1 MIELKDVCKFNLKN
15 INFKIEKNDWFAIL
29 GHNGAGKTTIL
40 KLIYGVVK
48 PDKGNINLFE
58 NKIKPVLIKRKIA
71 FITQDG
77 GVLDNKDVVSNLSIP
92 LKLNRRYTKTKVSTL
107 INKLGL
113 SEFAKLKACELP
125 ASRRQLLKIGIAV
138 SKEPLVLLADEP
150 MEHLDNE
157 KSELV
162 LSLFN
167 ELHLIGTTIVFTTSK
182 SVPEYFTKGISLKNG
197 EIIEE
202 LINKKEVSEIEDWK
216 VED

>member
-40 KLIYGVVK
+40 KLIYGIIK
-48 PDKGNINLFE
+48 PDKGNISLFE
-58 NKIKPVLIKRKIA
+58 NKIKQASIKKKIG
-71 FITQDG
+71 FIAQDG
-77 GVLDNKDVVSNLSIP
+77 GVLENRDVISNLSIP
-92 LKLNRRYTKTKVSTL
+92 LKLNRKYSKNKVSTL

-113 SEFAKLKACELP
+113 SEFSKLKACELP
-125 ASRRQLLKIGIAV
+125 ASRRQLLKIGIAI

-202 LINKKEVSEIEDWK
+202 LTNKKEVSEVEDWK